1 MHATFG
7 QHEPR
12 LSPRA
17 VTWVGLVA
25 NVALSAAKMA
35 AGAACASQAI
45 FADGLHSLSDCAT
58 DIAVLAGIRIS
69 RRPADEGHPYGHRR
83 AVTLVT
89 ALLGLVLLGAA
100 VLVGVQAIFTF
111 AEKHPNGI
119 RPAVPLAMA
128 IASVV
133 IKEVLYRITVRIGR
147 KAGDMS
153 VVANAWHH
161 RSDAFSSIA
170 AAAGLTAVL
179 IGGPKWQFMDH
190 ATALILASFLIV
202 VAVRILRQA
211 VQELMDR
218 APDAEIMV
226 RIRDAV
232 GATEGVRDFHA
243 IRARR
248 LGSKVEMDVHVLVDP
263 DLTVAE
269 GHDIATNVHDAV
281 VETCPDVLN
290 VVVHIEPTDAED

>member
-1 MHATFG
+1 M
-7 QHEPR
+7 
-12 LSPRA
+12 
-17 VTWVGLVA
+17 TWAGLVG
-25 NVALSAAKMA
+25 NVVLSAAKMA
-35 AGAACASQAI
+35 AGVVFASQAI
-45 FADGLHSLSDCAT
+45 LADGLHSLSDCAT
-58 DIAVLAGIRIS
+58 DIAVLAGLRIS
-69 RRPADEGHPYGHRR
+69 RRPADESHLYGHRR

-89 ALLGLVLLGAA
+89 AVLGLVLLTAA
-100 VLVGVQAIFTF
+100 ALVGAQAILTF
-111 AEKHPNGI
+111 AEKHPDGI

-133 IKEVLYRITVRIGR
+133 IKEAMYRVTLRVGR

-153 VVANAWHH
+153 LVANAWHH

-190 ATALILASFLIV
+190 ATALVLASFLIV
-202 VAVRILRQA
+202 VAVQILRQA

-218 APDAEIMV
+218 APDAEVMV

-232 GATEGVRDFHA
+232 SATEGVQDFHA
-243 IRARR
+243 VRARR

-281 VETCPDVLN
+281 VACCPFVLN
-290 VVVHIEPTDAED
+290 VVVHIEPTDADD